1 MSVNKHLPHVL
12 VLPEDDANRQI
23 ANGFHL
29 EVDPLRARK
38 LQVLMEAGGWAQ
50 VRDQF
55 LDNEVAGMERYPAR
69 FMVLIIDS
77 DGDANRVG
85 GFVAA
90 IPVNL
95 RERVFVISTLTEAE
109 DLKPDFG
116 SFEQIGSQ
124 LAQDCRED
132 TDAIWGHDLLKHN
145 AADIARLRQHI
156 RPLLF

>member
-12 VLPEDDANRQI
+12 ILPEDDANRQI

-29 EVDPLRARK
+29 EVDPLRSRK
-38 LQVLMEAGGWAQ
+38 LQVLIEAGGRTQ

-55 LDNEVAGMERYPAR
+55 LDNEVAGMERYLTR

-77 DGDANRVG
+77 DGDANRVSS
-85 GFVAA
+85 FIAA
-90 IPVNL
+90 IPLNL
-95 RERVFVISTLTEAE
+95 RERVFVISTLTEPE

-116 SFEQIGSQ
+116 SFEEIGSH
-124 LAQDCRED
+124 LAKDCRED

-145 AADIARLRQHI
+145 AAEVARLRQYI